1 MGVVCGV
8 CMEVIYLA
16 ADSPSPDGQRGC
28 DGAFGEYG
36 VTAGKIE
43 VLLEVGGFDN
53 DGDVEITTI
62 QAHNNIQKRVHWRR
76 RLVVV
81 ISTPPSNT

>member
-1 MGVVCGV
+1 VSSGEEGLGVVCGV

-16 ADSPSPDGQRGC
+16 ADSPSPDGQREC

-62 QAHNNIQKRVHWRR
+62 QAHNNIQKRA
-76 RLVVV
+76 
-81 ISTPPSNT
+81 IGEGD